1 MTDSKYICLLGMPIF
16 DWQELIRPI
25 KSICLDRCDFWL
37 LNSASDCVVKAV
49 PSFQE
54 SERERKR
61 ERERDEPKN
70 SMWEFLVLFLQLLC
84 TFEVITK

>member
-1 MTDSKYICLLGMPIF
+1 MTDSKYICLLSMPIF
-16 DWQELIRPI
+16 DWQELIGPI

-37 LNSASDCVVKAV
+37 LNSASDCVVKAA

-61 ERERDEPKN
+61 ERDRQTERQTDRETERDRE
-70 SMWEFLVLFLQLLC
+70 
-84 TFEVITK
+84 